1 MIGYLAW
8 IMLSINNRDNN
19 LHTSSHSQPS
29 HSVASVRHHLRPSG
43 GGELGRHGMLDHD
56 PVLDVAVCHHV
67 DSLLPLA
74 YEQEPRAYHVFV
86 ILRIRCRFTH
96 V

>member
-1 MIGYLAW
+1 M
-8 IMLSINNRDNN
+8 
-19 LHTSSHSQPS
+19 
-29 HSVASVRHHLRPSG
+29 ASLWHHLRSTG
-43 GGELGRHGMLDHD
+43 GGELGRHGVFDHD

-74 YEQEPRAYHVFV
+74 HEQGPRAYHVFV